1 MTTRLDDASAARAA
15 LDARAHALTE
25 AETARYVRA
34 RPQAHAA
41 AEAPAGGFLNHV
53 PLHWMLDWPV
63 PFPMIVATAKGAR
76 LTDIDGNSLI
86 DFCLGDTGA
95 MFGHAPPAIVAALA
109 RSAEAGFCHMLP
121 SGDAAAVGALLV
133 ERFGLPYWQVATTAS
148 DANRFALRVARAVTG
163 RDKVVVFDGCYHGAV
178 DDALVDLLDGRTVV
192 RASLLGADRAVPPR
206 SIAVPFND
214 LAALEAVL
222 ATGEIACVMAE
233 PAMTNCGMILPAEG
247 FLAALRTLT
256 RRYGTLLLLDETHT
270 ISTGLGG
277 YARVFGLEPDIL
289 VIGKPI
295 AGGVPASIWGIS
307 ADVAARLAAARQA
320 IGGSGHS
327 GIGTTLSGSA
337 LQLACIRA
345 CLEEVMTAENYRHM
359 ESVAAAI
366 EAGLRAA
373 LTRHG
378 LPWHVARV
386 GARMELVASPQPVRN
401 AVESRATAMPRVEHY
416 LHLAL
421 LNRGFLL
428 TPFHNM
434 ILVSPATSA
443 ADGEA
448 LVAALDEVLGTLGA

>member
-1 MTTRLDDASAARAA
+1 M
-15 LDARAHALTE
+15 
-25 AETARYVRA
+25 
-34 RPQAHAA
+34 
-41 AEAPAGGFLNHV
+41 
-53 PLHWMLDWPV
+53 
-63 PFPMIVATAKGAR
+63 
-76 LTDIDGNSLI
+76 
-86 DFCLGDTGA
+86 
-95 MFGHAPPAIVAALA
+95 
-109 RSAEAGFCHMLP
+109 
-121 SGDAAAVGALLV
+121 
-133 ERFGLPYWQVATTAS
+133 
-148 DANRFALRVARAVTG
+148 
-163 RDKVVVFDGCYHGAV
+163 
-178 DDALVDLLDGRTVV
+178 
-192 RASLLGADRAVPPR
+192 
-206 SIAVPFND
+206 
-214 LAALEAVL
+214 
-222 ATGEIACVMAE
+222 
-233 PAMTNCGMILPAEG
+233 
-247 FLAALRTLT
+247 
-256 RRYGTLLLLDETHT
+256 
-270 ISTGLGG
+270 
-277 YARVFGLEPDIL
+277 
-289 VIGKPI
+289 
-295 AGGVPASIWGIS
+295 
-307 ADVAARLAAARQA
+307 
-320 IGGSGHS
+320 
-327 GIGTTLSGSA
+327 SGSA

>member
-1 MTTRLDDASAARAA
+1 MESADGARAS
-15 LDARAHALTE
+15 LEARAEMLATVE
-25 AETARYVRA
+25 AVRYAQA
-34 RPQAHAA
+34 RPLSGAA
-41 AEAPAGGFLNHV
+41 AQAPAGGFLNHV

-63 PFPMIVATAKGAR
+63 PFPMIVAAAKGAR
-76 LTDIDGNSLI
+76 LTDIDGNNLI

-95 MFGHAPPAIVAALA
+95 MFGHAPAPVVAALA
-109 RSAEAGFCHMLP
+109 RAAEAGFCHMLP
-121 SGDAAAVGALLV
+121 SGDAAAVGTLLV
-133 ERFGLPYWQVATTAS
+133 ERFGLPYWQIATTAS

-178 DDALVDLLDGRTVV
+178 EDALVDLVDGRTIV
-192 RASLLGADRAVPPR
+192 RASLLGADRAAPLR

-214 LAALEAVL
+214 LAALAAVL

-233 PAMTNCGMILPAEG
+233 PAMTNCGMILPEAG
-247 FLAALRTLT
+247 FLAGLRDLT
-256 RRYGTLLLLDETHT
+256 RRHGTLLLLDETHT

-277 YARVFGLEPDIL
+277 YTRVHGLDPDIL
-289 VIGKPI
+289 VVGKPI
-295 AGGVPASIWGIS
+295 AGGVPASIWGMTTG
-307 ADVAARLAAARQA
+307 VATRLAAVRRESA
-320 IGGSGHS
+320 GSGHS

-345 CLEEVMTAENYRHM
+345 CLEEVMTAANYAHM

-366 EAGLRAA
+366 ESGLQDV

-378 LPWHVARV
+378 LAWHVVRV
-386 GARMELVASPQPVRN
+386 GARMELVASPRPVRD
-401 AVESRATAMPRVEHY
+401 AVESRAAAMPRVEHY

-443 ADGEA
+443 ADGAA
-448 LVAALDEVLGTLGA
+448 LVSALDAVLGSLVA